1 MQREVHLAFRT
12 GVGDEFI
19 LARMTGVLEAA
30 PRHPFV
36 EPFNPAETAAALEV
50 DEFRMHH
57 LLDRRI
63 PAQPHIAKV
72 YIEDAHAA
80 RGDHSKAQ
88 SAVVHLDN
96 LHPLLFAALQDTLAN
111 VALGLAAVSGQIA
124 GDHLPTA
131 HAIPLGRIRESFLEW
146 GRLGYHRQ
154 QQ

>member
-12 GVGDEFI
+12 GVGENSSLPDG
-19 LARMTGVLEAA
+19 RRTRAA

-72 YIEDAHAA
+72 YIEDAQPRVGIALNA
-80 RGDHSKAQ
+80 V
-88 SAVVHLDN
+88 AVVHLDN

-111 VALGLAAVSGQIA
+111 VALGLAAVSGKSLETIA
-124 GDHLPTA
+124 NCPRV
-131 HAIPLGRIRESFLEW
+131 PWSRP
-146 GRLGYHRQ
+146 
-154 QQ
+154 